1 MSCRSRVLIQSQHR
15 KSLPL
20 IRNVFAVCSRVFA
33 SLVAGLA
40 TGVLGVTGWGGFAY
54 YFLAHA
60 LVCTATF
67 RFFGSNTELH

>member
-1 MSCRSRVLIQSQHR
+1 MSCRSRVLTQSKDR
-15 KSLPL
+15 KELAL
-20 IRNVFAVCSRVFA
+20 IGTVFAVCSRVFA

-60 LVCTATF
+60 LVRTTTF
-67 RFFGSNTELH
+67 